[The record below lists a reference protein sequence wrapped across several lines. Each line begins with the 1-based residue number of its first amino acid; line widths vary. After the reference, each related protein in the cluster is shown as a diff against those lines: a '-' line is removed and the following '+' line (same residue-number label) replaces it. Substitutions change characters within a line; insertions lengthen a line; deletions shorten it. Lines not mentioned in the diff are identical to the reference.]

1 MSDRTPDADDPIE
14 AGHRHR
20 DGAPD
25 SDINPT
31 VVHAPEVAEVAVAAP
46 VATTD
51 DRIVEQEDVWG
62 SAFRRI
68 MGGNLVMS
76 VLAVLASLV
85 VGGILIAAT
94 DERVQETSGYF
105 FARPTDMLSAVW
117 EAVFGAYSALFQGSI
132 LNVARADAGFAQL
145 IKPLTDTLN
154 FATPLIAAG
163 LGVAIAFRVGLFN
176 IGGRGQ
182 MLWAA
187 AAAGWVGFSFEL
199 PPVLHLLVA
208 IAVGILAGAIWGGI
222 AGALKAFTGAH
233 EVIVTIMLNFV
244 ALWFITWMLR
254 TPGLLQA
261 PGGNNP
267 ISPRMLDTAVLPPI
281 FGPPFVLH
289 WGFVLSIAAVVFAWW
304 LIERSSLGFQFR
316 AVGLNPNAAL
326 NAGMDVKRIT
336 VLAMLFAG
344 GFMGLAGAQQ
354 VTGAVTTGFTAG
366 IDAGIGF
373 DAITVALLGGSTPW
387 GTLAAGLLFGAFKA
401 GGFRMQAAEGV
412 PIDIVL
418 VVQSFI
424 VLFIAAPPLVRAMF
438 GLPQPGRKS
447 RRQRRDEAALAALEA
462 KGAAAKAGTAQDA
475 RTERKG
481 TGA

>member
-1 MSDRTPDADDPIE
+1 MNDQPRDADDPIQPSQQQHVGGSPD
-14 AGHRHR
+14 AGQ
-20 DGAPD
+20 APA
-25 SDINPT
+25 
-31 VVHAPEVAEVAVAAP
+31 VVHAPEAAEVQVAAP
-46 VATTD
+46 AAPID
-51 DRIVEQEDVWG
+51 DRTVVEEDPWG

-68 MGGNLVMS
+68 MGGNLVMAA
-76 VLAVLASLV
+76 LAILTSLV

-105 FARPTDMLSAVW
+105 FARPGDMLGAVWSAV
-117 EAVFGAYSALFQGSI
+117 AGAYSALFQGAV
-132 LNVARADAGFAQL
+132 LNFAAADRGFVFL

-163 LGVAIAFRVGLFN
+163 LGVALAFRVGLFN

-187 AAAGWVGFSFEL
+187 AAAAWVGFSFQL
-199 PPVLHLLVA
+199 PPVLHVLVA
-208 IAVGILAGAIWGGI
+208 IAVGIAAGAVWAGI
-222 AGALKAFTGAH
+222 AGALKAYTGAH
-233 EVIVTIMLNFV
+233 EVISTIMLNFV
-244 ALWFITWMLR
+244 AFWFITWMLR
-254 TPGLLQA
+254 TQGLLQN
-261 PGGNNP
+261 PGSNNP
-267 ISPRMLDTAVLPPI
+267 ISPPMPPSAILPSI

-289 WGFVLSIAAVVFAWW
+289 WGFVLSVAAVVVCSW
-304 LIERSSLGFQFR
+304 LINRSSLGFQFR
-316 AVGLNPNAAL
+316 AVGYNPSAAL
-326 NAGMDVKRIT
+326 NAGMNVKRLT
-336 VLAMLFAG
+336 VYAMLISGA
-344 GFMGLAGAQQ
+344 FMGLAGAQQ

-387 GTLAAGLLFGAFKA
+387 GTFFAGLLFGAFKA

-412 PIDIVL
+412 PVDIIL

-447 RRQRRDEAALAALEA
+447 RRQRRDEATLAAMA
-462 KGAAAKAGTAQDA
+462 
-475 RTERKG
+475 ERKG
-481 TGA
+481 EQA

>member
-1 MSDRTPDADDPIE
+1 MNDQPRDADDPIE
-14 AGHRHR
+14 PAAPQHASGP
-20 DGAPD
+20 PD
-25 SDINPT
+25 SGQAPT
-31 VVHAPEVAEVAVAAP
+31 IVHAPDVTEVQVAAP
-46 VATTD
+46 ATPTD
-51 DRIVEQEDVWG
+51 DRQVEVEDPWG

-68 MGGNLVMS
+68 MGGNLVM
-76 VLAVLASLV
+76 AVLAIITSLI

-105 FARPTDMLSAVW
+105 FARPGDMLAAVW
-117 EAVFGAYSALFQGSI
+117 DAVGGAYWALFQGSV
-132 LNVARADAGFAQL
+132 LNVSRADAGFAQL

-187 AAAGWVGFSFEL
+187 AAAGWVGFSFTL
-199 PPVLHLLVA
+199 PPVLHVLVA
-208 IAVGILAGAIWGGI
+208 IAVGIVAGAIWGGI
-222 AGALKAFTGAH
+222 AGAFKAYTGAH

-254 TPGLLQA
+254 TPGLLQN
-261 PGGNNP
+261 PGSNNP
-267 ISPRMLDTAVLPPI
+267 ISPAMPPSAVLPSI
-281 FGPPFVLH
+281 FGPPFILH
-289 WGFVLSIAAVVFAWW
+289 WGFVLSVLAVVFCSW
-304 LIERSSLGFQFR
+304 LINRSNLGFQFR
-316 AVGLNPNAAL
+316 AVGYNANAAL

-336 VLAMLFAG
+336 VLAMVFAG

-354 VTGAVTTGFTAG
+354 VTGAVTTGFTSG

-387 GTLAAGLLFGAFKA
+387 GTFFAGLLFGAFKA

-412 PIDIVL
+412 PIDIIL
-418 VVQSFI
+418 VVQSMI

-447 RRQRRDEAALAALEA
+447 RRQVRDEAKIAAA
-462 KGAAAKAGTAQDA
+462 AQQKGAQS
-475 RTERKG
+475 
-481 TGA
+481 

>member
-1 MSDRTPDADDPIE
+1 MNDQPRDTDDPIE
-14 AGHRHR
+14 PTEQQRVGGSPDAGQQP
-20 DGAPD
+20 A
-25 SDINPT
+25 
-31 VVHAPEVAEVAVAAP
+31 VVHAPETTEVAAP
-46 VATTD
+46 ATTVATD
-51 DRIVEQEDVWG
+51 DRTVEQEDPWG

-68 MGGNLVMS
+68 MGGNLVM
-76 VLAVLASLV
+76 AVLAILTSLV

-94 DERVQETSGYF
+94 DERVQATSGYF
-105 FARPTDMLSAVW
+105 FARPSDMLSAAW
-117 EAVFGAYSALFQGSI
+117 EAVAGAYSALFQGSI
-132 LNVARADAGFAQL
+132 LNLARADAGFAQL

-187 AAAGWVGFSFEL
+187 AAAGWVGFSFQL
-199 PPVLHLLVA
+199 PPVLHVLVA
-208 IAVGILAGAIWGGI
+208 IAVGIVAGAIWGGI
-222 AGALKAFTGAH
+222 AGLLKAYTGAH

-254 TPGLLQA
+254 TPGLLQN
-261 PGGNNP
+261 PGSNNP
-267 ISPRMLDTAVLPPI
+267 ISPAMVETAVLPPI
-281 FGPPFVLH
+281 FGPPFSLH
-289 WGFVLSIAAVVFAWW
+289 WGFVLSVAAVAFCSW
-304 LIERSSLGFQFR
+304 LINRSSLGFQFR
-316 AVGLNPNAAL
+316 AVGYNPSAAL

-336 VLAMLFAG
+336 MLAMVFAG

-354 VTGAVTTGFTAG
+354 VTGTVTTGFTSG

-387 GTLAAGLLFGAFKA
+387 GTFFAGLLFGAFKA

-412 PIDIVL
+412 PIDIIL

-438 GLPQPGRKS
+438 GLPQPGTKS
-447 RRQRRDEAALAALEA
+447 RRRRRDEAALRAMT
-462 KGAAAKAGTAQDA
+462 KGEQA
-475 RTERKG
+475 
-481 TGA
+481 

>member
-1 MSDRTPDADDPIE
+1 VNDQRLDADDPIQPDVPQR
-14 AGHRHR
+14 ASGT
-20 DGAPD
+20 PD
-25 SDINPT
+25 SVSSPAI
-31 VVHAPEVAEVAVAAP
+31 VHAPEVAEVAAPAAVVP
-46 VATTD
+46 TD
-51 DRIVEQEDVWG
+51 DRTAEVEDPWG

-68 MGGNLVMS
+68 MGGNLVMAI
-76 VLAVLASLV
+76 LAIITSLI

-94 DERVQETSGYF
+94 DERVQETAGYF
-105 FARPTDMLSAVW
+105 FARPADMLAAVW
-117 EAVFGAYSALFQGSI
+117 DAVGGAYWALFQGSI

-187 AAAGWVGFSFEL
+187 AAAGWVGFSFSL
-199 PPVLHLLVA
+199 PPVLHVLVA
-208 IAVGILAGAIWGGI
+208 IAVGIVAGAIWGGI
-222 AGALKAFTGAH
+222 AGALKAYTGAH

-254 TPGLLQA
+254 TPGLLQN
-261 PGGNNP
+261 PGSNNP
-267 ISPRMLDTAVLPPI
+267 ISPAMPETAILPSI

-289 WGFVLSIAAVVFAWW
+289 WGFVLSVAAVIFCSW
-304 LIERSSLGFQFR
+304 LINRSSLGFQFR
-316 AVGLNPNAAL
+316 AVGYNANAAL
-326 NAGMDVKRIT
+326 NAGMNVKRIT
-336 VLAMLFAG
+336 LLAMLFAG

-387 GTLAAGLLFGAFKA
+387 GTFFAGLLFGAFKA

-412 PIDIVL
+412 PIDIIL

-438 GLPQPGRKS
+438 GLPQPGKKS
-447 RRQRRDEAALAALEA
+447 RQQRRDEVSLAAA
-462 KGAAAKAGTAQDA
+462 ATKKGESA
-475 RTERKG
+475 
-481 TGA
+481 

>member
-1 MSDRTPDADDPIE
+1 MNDRPRDADDPIE
-14 AGHRHR
+14 P
-20 DGAPD
+20 GAQPRVGGSPD
-25 SDINPT
+25 SGESPT
-31 VVHAPEVAEVAVAAP
+31 VVHAPEEAEVAAPAVAP
-46 VATTD
+46 PTD
-51 DRIVEQEDVWG
+51 DRRVDEDDVWG

-68 MGGNLVMS
+68 MSGNLVMAL
-76 VLAVLASLV
+76 LAILTSLV
-85 VGGILIAAT
+85 VGGILIAFT

-105 FARPTDMLSAVW
+105 FARPTDMLAAVW
-117 EAVFGAYSALFQGSI
+117 DAVFGAYSALFQGSI
-132 LNVARADAGFAQL
+132 LNFSRADAGFAQL

-199 PPVLHLLVA
+199 PPVLHVLVA
-208 IAVGILAGAIWGGI
+208 IAVGIVAGAIWGAV
-222 AGALKAFTGAH
+222 AGALKAYTGAH

-254 TPGLLQA
+254 TPGLLQNSEN
-261 PGGNNP
+261 NNP
-267 ISPRMLDTAVLPPI
+267 ISPPMPESAILAPI
-281 FGPPFVLH
+281 FGPPFSLH
-289 WGFVLSIAAVVFAWW
+289 WGFVLSVAAVVFCSW
-304 LIERSSLGFQFR
+304 LINRSNLGFQFR
-316 AVGLNPNAAL
+316 AVGYNASAAL

-336 VLAMLFAG
+336 MLAMLFAG

-354 VTGAVTTGFTAG
+354 VTGSVTTGFTSG

-387 GTLAAGLLFGAFKA
+387 GTFFAGLLFGAFKA

-412 PIDIVL
+412 PIDIIL

-447 RRQRRDEAALAALEA
+447 RRQRRDEAALRTMTEQQPKTEQ
-462 KGAAAKAGTAQDA
+462 KGEQA
-475 RTERKG
+475 
-481 TGA
+481 

>member
-1 MSDRTPDADDPIE
+1 MNDQPRDADDPIQPDPQPHVGGTPDSGE
-14 AGHRHR
+14 
-20 DGAPD
+20 GAP
-25 SDINPT
+25 
-31 VVHAPEVAEVAVAAP
+31 VVHAPEEAEVQAPAAAP
-46 VATTD
+46 PTD
-51 DRIVEQEDVWG
+51 DRQVEDTDPWN
-62 SAFRRI
+62 SAFQRI
-68 MGGNLVMS
+68 MGGNLVMAL
-76 VLAVLASLV
+76 LAIVTSLI
-85 VGGILIAAT
+85 VGGILIALT

-105 FARPTDMLSAVW
+105 FARPTDMLTAVW
-117 EAVFGAYSALFQGSI
+117 EAVFGAYSALFQGSV
-132 LNVARADAGFAQL
+132 LNLSRADAGFAQL
-145 IKPLTDTLN
+145 VKPFTDTLN

-187 AAAGWVGFSFEL
+187 AAAGWVGFSFQL
-199 PPVLHLLVA
+199 PPVLHVLVA
-208 IAVGILAGAIWGGI
+208 IAVGIVAGALWGAV
-222 AGALKAFTGAH
+222 AGALKAYTGAH

-254 TPGLLQA
+254 TPGLLQNSVN
-261 PGGNNP
+261 NNP
-267 ISPRMLDTAVLPPI
+267 ISPPMPETAVLPSI

-289 WGFVLSIAAVVFAWW
+289 WGFVLSVAAVVFCSW
-304 LIERSSLGFQFR
+304 LINRSNLGFQFR
-316 AVGLNPNAAL
+316 AVGYNPSAAL
-326 NAGMDVKRIT
+326 NAGMNVKRIT

-354 VTGAVTTGFTAG
+354 VTGSVTTGFTSG

-387 GTLAAGLLFGAFKA
+387 GTFFAGLLFGAFKA

-412 PIDIVL
+412 PIDIIL

-438 GLPQPGRKS
+438 GLPQPGKKS
-447 RRQRRDEAALAALEA
+447 RRQRRDEAALRAM
-462 KGAAAKAGTAQDA
+462 
-475 RTERKG
+475 TEQKG
-481 TGA
+481 TQA

>member
-1 MSDRTPDADDPIE
+1 MNDRPLDGDDPIQPDPPQRP
-14 AGHRHR
+14 G
-20 DGAPD
+20 GSPD
-25 SDINPT
+25 SGSAPA
-31 VVHAPEVAEVAVAAP
+31 VVHAPEVAEVAAPAAVVP
-46 VATTD
+46 TD
-51 DRIVEQEDVWG
+51 DRTVEDDDPWG

-68 MGGNLVMS
+68 MGGNLVM
-76 VLAVLASLV
+76 AVLAIVTSLV

-105 FARPTDMLSAVW
+105 FARPADMLGAAW
-117 EAVFGAYSALFQGSI
+117 DAVFGAYSALFQGSI
-132 LNVARADAGFAQL
+132 LNLSRADAGFAQL

-163 LGVAIAFRVGLFN
+163 LGVALAFRVGLFN

-199 PPVLHLLVA
+199 PPVLHVLVA
-208 IAVGILAGAIWGGI
+208 IAVGIAAGAIWGGI

-254 TPGLLQA
+254 TPGLLQN
-261 PGGNNP
+261 PGSNNP
-267 ISPRMLDTAVLPPI
+267 ISPPMPPSATLPSM
-281 FGPPFVLH
+281 FGPPFTLH
-289 WGFVLSIAAVVFAWW
+289 WGFVLSVAAVIFCSW
-304 LIERSSLGFQFR
+304 LINRSSLGFQFR
-316 AVGLNPNAAL
+316 AVGFNANAAL
-326 NAGMDVKRIT
+326 NAGMDVRRIT
-336 VLAMLFAG
+336 VLAMLFSG

-354 VTGAVTTGFTAG
+354 VTGAVTTGFTSG

-387 GTLAAGLLFGAFKA
+387 GTFFAGLLFGAFKA

-412 PIDIVL
+412 PIDIIL

-447 RRQRRDEAALAALEA
+447 RRQRRDEAALAAA
-462 KGAAAKAGTAQDA
+462 TQTKGEQA
-475 RTERKG
+475 
-481 TGA
+481 

>member
-1 MSDRTPDADDPIE
+1 MEDEDP
-14 AGHRHR
+14 
-20 DGAPD
+20 
-25 SDINPT
+25 
-31 VVHAPEVAEVAVAAP
+31 
-46 VATTD
+46 
-51 DRIVEQEDVWG
+51 WG

-68 MGGNLVMS
+68 MGGSLVMAI
-76 VLAVLASLV
+76 LAIITSLF

-94 DERVQETSGYF
+94 DERVQEASGYF
-105 FARPTDMLSAVW
+105 FARPGDMLGAAW
-117 EAVFGAYSALFQGSI
+117 DAVFGAYSALFQGSI
-132 LNVARADAGFAQL
+132 LNLSRADAGFAQL

-187 AAAGWVGFSFEL
+187 AAAGWVGFSFDL
-199 PPVLHLLVA
+199 PPVLHVLVA

-222 AGALKAFTGAH
+222 AGALKAYTGAH

-254 TPGLLQA
+254 TPGLLQN
-261 PGGNNP
+261 PGSNNP
-267 ISPRMLDTAVLPPI
+267 ISPAMPESATLPSV
-281 FGPPFVLH
+281 FGPPFTLH
-289 WGFVLSIAAVVFAWW
+289 WGFVLSVAAVIFCSW
-304 LIERSSLGFQFR
+304 LINRSNLGFQFR
-316 AVGLNPNAAL
+316 AVGFNPHAAL
-326 NAGMDVKRIT
+326 NAGMDVRRIT
-336 VLAMLFAG
+336 LLAMLFSG

-354 VTGAVTTGFTAG
+354 VTGAVTTGFTSG

-387 GTLAAGLLFGAFKA
+387 GTFFAGLLFGAFKA

-412 PIDIVL
+412 PIDIIL

-438 GLPQPGRKS
+438 GLPQPGRKKS
-447 RRQRRDEAALAALEA
+447 RRQRRDEAALAAA
-462 KGAAAKAGTAQDA
+462 TQSKGEQA
-475 RTERKG
+475 
-481 TGA
+481 

>member
-1 MSDRTPDADDPIE
+1 MNDTPRDADDPIE
-14 AGHRHR
+14 PVER
-20 DGAPD
+20 DRPGGSPD
-25 SDINPT
+25 SGEQPT
-31 VVHAPEVAEVAVAAP
+31 VVHAPQATAVTP
-46 VATTD
+46 VATAPGATD
-51 DRIVEQEDVWG
+51 DRTVEDDDPWG

-68 MGGNLVMS
+68 MGGNLVMAL
-76 VLAVLASLV
+76 LAIFASLV

-94 DERVQETSGYF
+94 DERVQAASGYF
-105 FARPTDMLSAVW
+105 FARPGDMLGAIW
-117 EAVFGAYSALFQGSI
+117 DAVFGAYSALFQGSI
-132 LNVARADAGFAQL
+132 LNFSRPEAGFATM

-187 AAAGWVGFSFEL
+187 AAAGWVGFSFQL
-199 PPVLHLLVA
+199 PPVLHVLVA
-208 IAVGILAGAIWGGI
+208 IAVGIVAGAIWGAV

-254 TPGLLQA
+254 TPGLLQNPA
-261 PGGNNP
+261 SNNP
-267 ISPRMLDTAVLPPI
+267 ISPPMPDSATLPSI
-281 FGPPFVLH
+281 FGPPFILH
-289 WGFVLSIAAVVFAWW
+289 WGFVLSVAAVIFCSW
-304 LIERSSLGFQFR
+304 LINRSSLGFQFR
-316 AVGLNPNAAL
+316 AVGYNKSAAL
-326 NAGMDVKRIT
+326 NAGMDVKRLT
-336 VLAMLFAG
+336 VLAMAFAG

-354 VTGAVTTGFTAG
+354 VTGAVTTGFTSG

-373 DAITVALLGGSTPW
+373 DGITVALLGGSTPW
-387 GTLAAGLLFGAFKA
+387 GTFFAGLLFGAFKA

-412 PIDIVL
+412 PIDIIL

-438 GLPQPGRKS
+438 GLPQPGKKS
-447 RRQRRDEAALAALEA
+447 RRQRRDEAALKAMTQQ
-462 KGAAAKAGTAQDA
+462 KGAQS
-475 RTERKG
+475 
-481 TGA
+481 

>member
-1 MSDRTPDADDPIE
+1 MNDRTRDADDPIQP
-14 AGHRHR
+14 GDRHG

-25 SDINPT
+25 SGVQPT
-31 VVHAPEVAEVAVAAP
+31 IVHAPEVTEVATATP
-46 VATTD
+46 VAPTD
-51 DRIVEQEDVWG
+51 DRVAEEEDPWG

-94 DERVQETSGYF
+94 DERVQAASGYF
-105 FARPTDMLSAVW
+105 FARPSDALGAAW
-117 EAVFGAYSALFQGSI
+117 DAVFGAYSALFQGSI
-132 LNVARADAGFAQL
+132 LNFSRADAGFAQL

-199 PPVLHLLVA
+199 PPVLHVLVA

-222 AGALKAFTGAH
+222 AGVLKAYTGAH

-261 PGGNNP
+261 PGSNNP
-267 ISPRMLDTAVLPPI
+267 ISPPMPETAVLPSI

-289 WGFVLSIAAVVFAWW
+289 WGFVLSVGAVVFCWW

-316 AVGLNPNAAL
+316 AVGFNPNAAL

-354 VTGAVTTGFTAG
+354 VTGSVTTGFTSG

-447 RRQRRDEAALAALEA
+447 RRQRREEAALAAALA
-462 KGAAAKAGTAQDA
+462 PKDAATDRKGA
-475 RTERKG
+475 
-481 TGA
+481 GA

>member
-1 MSDRTPDADDPIE
+1 MNDKPRDADDPIE
-14 AGHRHR
+14 P
-20 DGAPD
+20 GAQPRVGGPPD
-25 SDINPT
+25 SGETPT
-31 VVHAPEVAEVAVAAP
+31 VVHAPEAAKVEAP
-46 VATTD
+46 VITAPTD
-51 DRIVEQEDVWG
+51 DRRVDDEDPWN
-62 SAFRRI
+62 SAFQRI
-68 MGGNLVMS
+68 MGGNLVMAL
-76 VLAVLASLV
+76 LAIVTSLI
-85 VGGILIAAT
+85 VGGILIAFT

-105 FARPTDMLSAVW
+105 FARPMDMLAATW
-117 EAVFGAYSALFQGSI
+117 DAVFGAYSALFQGSI
-132 LNVARADAGFAQL
+132 LNISRADAGFAQL

-187 AAAGWVGFSFEL
+187 AAAGWVGFSFQL
-199 PPVLHLLVA
+199 PPVLHVLVA
-208 IAVGILAGAIWGGI
+208 IAVGIV
-222 AGALKAFTGAH
+222 AGALWGALAGVLKAYTGAH

-254 TPGLLQA
+254 TPGLLQNS
-261 PGGNNP
+261 GSNNP
-267 ISPRMLDTAVLPPI
+267 ISPPMPDTAVLPSI
-281 FGPPFVLH
+281 FGPPFTLH
-289 WGFVLSIAAVVFAWW
+289 WGFVLSVAAVIFCSW
-304 LIERSSLGFQFR
+304 LINRSNLGFQFR
-316 AVGLNPNAAL
+316 AVGYNPAAAL

-336 VLAMLFAG
+336 MLAMAFAG

-354 VTGAVTTGFTAG
+354 VTGSVTTGFTSG

-387 GTLAAGLLFGAFKA
+387 GTFFAGLLFGAFKA

-412 PIDIVL
+412 PIDIIL

-438 GLPQPGRKS
+438 GLPQAGKKS
-447 RRQRRDEAALAALEA
+447 RRQRRDEAALKAMTEQ
-462 KGAAAKAGTAQDA
+462 KGAQA
-475 RTERKG
+475 
-481 TGA
+481 

>member
-1 MSDRTPDADDPIE
+1 VNDQPRDADDPIE
-14 AGHRHR
+14 SDEALRVSGSPDAG
-20 DGAPD
+20 GVPA
-25 SDINPT
+25 
-31 VVHAPEVAEVAVAAP
+31 VVHAPEAAEVEVATP
-46 VATTD
+46 VAPTD
-51 DRIVEQEDVWG
+51 DRTVEDEDPWG

-68 MGGNLVMS
+68 MGGNLVMAL
-76 VLAVLASLV
+76 LAILASLV
-85 VGGILIAAT
+85 VGGILIAFT

-105 FARPTDMLSAVW
+105 FSRPADMLLAVW
-117 EAVFGAYSALFQGSI
+117 EAVSGAYSALFQGSI
-132 LNVARADAGFAQL
+132 LNISRADAGFAQL
-145 IKPLTDTLN
+145 IKPFTDTLN

-187 AAAGWVGFSFEL
+187 AAAAWVGFAIPM
-199 PPVLHLLVA
+199 PPVLHVLVA
-208 IAVGILAGAIWGGI
+208 IAVGIVAGAIWGGI

-254 TPGLLQA
+254 TPGLLQN
-261 PGGNNP
+261 PGSNNP
-267 ISPRMLDTAVLPPI
+267 ISPPMPESATLPSI
-281 FGPPFVLH
+281 FGPPFTLH
-289 WGFVLSIAAVVFAWW
+289 WGFVLSVAAVVFCSW
-304 LIERSSLGFQFR
+304 LINRSNIGFQFR
-316 AVGLNPNAAL
+316 AVGYNASAAL
-326 NAGMDVKRIT
+326 NAGMNVKRLT
-336 VLAMLFAG
+336 VYAMLFAG

-354 VTGAVTTGFTAG
+354 VTGSVTTGFTSG

-387 GTLAAGLLFGAFKA
+387 GTFFAGLLFGAFKA

-412 PIDIVL
+412 PIDIIL

-438 GLPQPGRKS
+438 GLPQPGKKS
-447 RRQRRDEAALAALEA
+447 RRQRKDEAAIAAAIQA
-462 KGAAAKAGTAQDA
+462 KGEQA
-475 RTERKG
+475 
-481 TGA
+481 

>member
-1 MSDRTPDADDPIE
+1 MNDRPRDADDPME
-14 AGHRHR
+14 PAAQQRPG
-20 DGAPD
+20 GSPD
-25 SDINPT
+25 SGVAPA
-31 VVHAPEVAEVAVAAP
+31 VVHAPEAAEVAAP
-46 VATTD
+46 AVVVPTD
-51 DRIVEQEDVWG
+51 DRRVEQEDPWG

-68 MGGNLVMS
+68 MGGNLVM
-76 VLAVLASLV
+76 AVLAIITSLV

-105 FARPTDMLSAVW
+105 FARPGDTLAAAWDAVG
-117 EAVFGAYSALFQGSI
+117 GAYWALFQGSI
-132 LNVARADAGFAQL
+132 LNVSRADAGFAQL

-187 AAAGWVGFSFEL
+187 AAAGWVGYSFAL
-199 PPVLHLLVA
+199 PPVLHVLVA
-208 IAVGILAGAIWGGI
+208 IAAGIAAGAIWGGI
-222 AGALKAFTGAH
+222 AGAFKAYTGAH

-254 TPGLLQA
+254 TPGLLQN
-261 PGGNNP
+261 PGSNNP
-267 ISPRMLDTAVLPPI
+267 ISPPMAETAVLPSI
-281 FGPPFVLH
+281 FGPPFILH
-289 WGFVLSIAAVVFAWW
+289 WGFVLSVAAVIFCSW
-304 LIERSSLGFQFR
+304 LINRSNIGFQFR
-316 AVGLNPNAAL
+316 AVGYNANAAL
-326 NAGMDVKRIT
+326 NAGMDVKRLT
-336 VLAMLFAG
+336 VYAMLFAG

-354 VTGAVTTGFTAG
+354 VTGAVTTGFTSG

-387 GTLAAGLLFGAFKA
+387 GTFFAGLLFGAFKA

-412 PIDIVL
+412 PIDIIL

-447 RRQRRDEAALAALEA
+447 RRQLRDEAAIADATKA
-462 KGAAAKAGTAQDA
+462 KGAQS
-475 RTERKG
+475 
-481 TGA
+481 